1 MAKTTFSG
9 PVLEGKEGVNIET
22 KASNYT
28 VVATT
33 DSGKTFVSSTDGVVF
48 TLPAIAA
55 GNVYK
60 FVNAAED
67 GTNTLTISPN
77 ANDGIQYA
85 GSATD
90 NKDLIKEFPNNL
102 LNSASEGLTVFGS
115 VTLLTC
121 PPLQVGCFDF
131 CFRGPKWRQSPSPP
145 LRIKLASLVWVLL
158 YFISLSFLF

>member
-22 KASNYT
+22 KTSNYT

-33 DSGKTFVSSTDGVVF
+33 DSGKTFVSATDGVVF
-48 TLPAIAA
+48 TLPAIATGA
-55 GNVYK
+55 VFK

-77 ANDGIQYA
+77 ASDGIQYA

-90 NKDLIKEFPNNL
+90 DKDLINTKAT
-102 LNSASEGLTVFGS
+102 SKQGDYVVIASLDSTTNWS
-115 VTLLTC
+115 VTE
-121 PPLQVGCFDF
+121 V
-131 CFRGPKWRQSPSPP
+131 RGVFAKES
-145 LRIKLASLVWVLL
+145 
-158 YFISLSFLF
+158 

>member
-22 KASNYT
+22 KSSNYT

-33 DSGKTFVSSTDGVVF
+33 DSGKTFVSATDGVVF
-48 TLPAIAA
+48 TLPAIATGA
-55 GNVYK
+55 VFK

-77 ANDGIQYA
+77 ASDGIQYA

-90 NKDLIKEFPNNL
+90 DKDLINTKATSRQGDFVVI
-102 LNSASEGLTVFGS
+102 ASLDSTTNWS
-115 VTLLTC
+115 VTE
-121 PPLQVGCFDF
+121 V
-131 CFRGPKWRQSPSPP
+131 RGVFAKES
-145 LRIKLASLVWVLL
+145 
-158 YFISLSFLF
+158 